1 MAAPVTS
8 SSGDV
13 RGAIA
18 RAAAATGTDFTY
30 LLAQAR
36 LESGLDPSARA
47 TTSSAAGLY
56 QFTGSTWLAM
66 LDKHGA
72 AYGVP
77 SATENPG
84 SRAQLLALRS
94 DPELSA
100 MMAGE
105 LAGDNRD

>member
-1 MAAPVTS
+1 MTTPVAAPAGQTAAD
-8 SSGDV
+8 GV

-18 RAAAATGTDFTY
+18 RAAAATGVDFNY

-77 SATENPG
+77 GTDALGGQASRTQLGSASGVGREP
-84 SRAQLLALRS
+84 
-94 DPELSA
+94 
-100 MMAGE
+100 
-105 LAGDNRD
+105 